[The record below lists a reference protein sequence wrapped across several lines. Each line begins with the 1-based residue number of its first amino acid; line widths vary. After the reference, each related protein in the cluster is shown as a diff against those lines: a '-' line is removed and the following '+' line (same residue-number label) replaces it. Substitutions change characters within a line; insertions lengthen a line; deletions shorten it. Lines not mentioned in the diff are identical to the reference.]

1 MNTIGLQRL
10 AAAGAALAQL
20 LLVTAGVQAQEPGAS
35 AELKT
40 WHDKLARPGEVVSVE
55 DGRQAREKLK
65 AWNLPL
71 ARLEPAQRGQA
82 LRLEIYAALAVGD
95 AARAAE
101 YLPELQREFPDTPET
116 LHAAW
121 LVAGAAGD
129 GELAKH
135 TLDKLKEQKAA
146 GEKAVATR
154 LARLKMVG
162 QAAPEASVGTEDGKT
177 IALRQRNGVVLVVD
191 FWQQRDKPSDK
202 QVKALRGL
210 FEAYSGPPT
219 VQFLGVN
226 SDTAADVDAAKK
238 LAADNGYKWPQHY
251 EQKAADAPL
260 TNLAFHVESSP
271 WTVIIDIEG
280 NVRWVGAA
288 GDPELQYALRAA
300 AAEAKGEFA
309 SVRPKTTEG
318 VQAATKVTPKAK
330 VAPPEEKKEEKPVA
344 SGDLP
349 HNPEAESMLDQAR
362 VYLKTG
368 RKTDAKKLLKEIVEK
383 YPGTWEAKDAK
394 ERLDAM

>member
-1 MNTIGLQRL
+1 MNRKQMLPHIHGGLL
-10 AAAGAALAQL
+10 VAGLLGVAAALGQD
-20 LLVTAGVQAQEPGAS
+20 PGTL

-40 WHDKLARPGEVVSVE
+40 WHDKLVRPGEVVSVE
-55 DGRQAREKLK
+55 DGKQAQEKLK
-65 AWNLPL
+65 VWKLPL
-71 ARLEPAQRGQA
+71 AKLESEQRGQA
-82 LRLEIYAALAVGD
+82 LRLEIYAALAIGD

-101 YLPELQREFPDTPET
+101 FLPELQRAFPDTTET

-121 LVAGAAGD
+121 LVAGASGD
-129 GELAKH
+129 GELAKR

-146 GEKAVATR
+146 SEKALATR
-154 LARLKMVG
+154 LARLRMVG
-162 QAAPEASVGTEDGKT
+162 QAAPDMSVGTEDGKFV
-177 IALRQRNGVVLVVD
+177 ALRQRDGVVLVLD
-191 FWQQRDKPSDK
+191 FWQQREKPGEK

-210 FEAYSGPPT
+210 FEAYAGQAA

-226 SDTAADVDAAKK
+226 SDAADDVDAAKK
-238 LAADNGYKWPQHY
+238 LAADSGYKWPQHF

-260 TNLAFHVESSP
+260 TKAAFHVESSP
-271 WTVIIDIEG
+271 WTVIIDMEG
-280 NVRWVGAA
+280 NVRWVAA
-288 GDPELQYALRAA
+288 ASDPEFQYALRAA

-309 SVRPKTTEG
+309 SVRPKTVEG
-318 VQAATKVTPKAK
+318 VAAVVKAKPK
-330 VAPPEEKKEEKPVA
+330 VAPAEEKKEEKPVA

-368 RKTDAKKLLKEIVEK
+368 RKTDAKKLLQEIVEK